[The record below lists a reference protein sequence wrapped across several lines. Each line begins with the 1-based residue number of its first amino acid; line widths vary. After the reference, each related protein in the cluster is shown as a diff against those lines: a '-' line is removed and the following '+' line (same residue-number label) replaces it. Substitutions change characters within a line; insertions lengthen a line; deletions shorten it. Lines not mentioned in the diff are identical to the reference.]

1 MTSSPKFLQSEQWAL
16 VSWHEQA
23 RLSLSA
29 APLVRSEKASVPLS
43 FALLS
48 PSPKDDA
55 DYMTRD
61 SVVLVAWMSEVSEL
75 GQEPVHRTPVCAP

>member
-1 MTSSPKFLQSEQWAL
+1 M
-16 VSWHEQA
+16 
-23 RLSLSA
+23 SLSA
-29 APLVRSEKASVPLS
+29 APLVRSEKASVHLS

-75 GQEPVHRTPVCAP
+75 G